1 MVPGLLSPTTDP
13 TRDLACFAPFAVSL
27 IERVGGRTRSW
38 GLLDFEVTS
47 RTPSISA
54 DSAVVLRNKRPGV
67 PRTCHLTA
75 ALKFGR
81 GSYATEG
88 WSNSESR
95 VEPRLPILP
104 SGRESRMSIDVRTF
118 QARGPRA
125 TEVDA
130 QHGRTHP
137 HACHEQHR
145 DARSL
150 LARVLW
156 SSLTGVHHG
165 PSVSPPPNVSAPTR
179 NSTGRSFRHS
189 PDRADGEP
197 DWPILG
203 RNRATSSAHSC
214 QLPIRPRRLRL

>member
-1 MVPGLLSPTTDP
+1 MVSAPLEPLWAAVWGTTALVPGLLSPTTDP

-118 QARGPRA
+118 QARGP
-125 TEVDA
+125 
-130 QHGRTHP
+130 
-137 HACHEQHR
+137 
-145 DARSL
+145 ARLKWMHST
-150 LARVLW
+150 AVL
-156 SSLTGVHHG
+156 
-165 PSVSPPPNVSAPTR
+165 
-179 NSTGRSFRHS
+179 
-189 PDRADGEP
+189 
-197 DWPILG
+197 ILML
-203 RNRATSSAHSC
+203 ATSSIATLDLYLLASSG
-214 QLPIRPRRLRL
+214 LR